1 MGSFKSE
8 LNRFPPNTK
17 QATHRTKQDTC
28 YLTSRNSNSATVT
41 PKTTMRK
48 TVSRTTPFWATR
60 VRLGGMKAR
69 KAEQRRKARKKQRR
83 KKEFAVNSQQ
93 TSKGV
98 WNRQLAPGREKIY

>member
-48 TVSRTTPFWATR
+48 TQSLAPHHFVGRAKLCT
-60 VRLGGMKAR
+60 LGGIKGEEGGA
-69 KAEQRRKARKKQRR
+69 KKKGEEEAE
-83 KKEFAVNSQQ
+83 KKE
-93 TSKGV
+93 GV
-98 WNRQLAPGREKIY
+98 CGE